1 VLGRREWPISEEDVR
16 LILLSL
22 MRVEAK
28 LESISEAVGAD
39 DGEEEEDT

>member
-1 VLGRREWPISEEDVR
+1 MLGRTEWPISKEEVN

-22 MRVEAK
+22 MRIEARVK
-28 LESISEAVGAD
+28 AIGDAVGAD